1 MPIDATQTTTFAT
14 STAAGSKSKQGTVG
28 KDDFL
33 KLLVAQ
39 MKNQDP
45 TAPQDMAAMTG
56 QMTQFSILE
65 QLTNISK
72 TSDEQNV
79 SAARD
84 HAVGLLGKTVTYKG
98 VDGAVRE
105 GTVENVD
112 VTASAP
118 RLTVGGQ
125 TGVLLGDITRVR

>member
-1 MPIDATQTTTFAT
+1 MPIDPTQSSTGTSSLTATQP
-14 STAAGSKSKQGTVG
+14 KQGVVG

-39 MKNQDP
+39 LKNQDP
-45 TAPQDMAAMTG
+45 SAPQDMAAMTG

-72 TSDEQNV
+72 TSDEQNI

-84 HAVGLLGKTVTYKG
+84 HAVGLLGKTVSYKG
-98 VDGAVRE
+98 ADGAIRE
-105 GTVENVD
+105 GKVEN
-112 VTASAP
+112 
-118 RLTVGGQ
+118 
-125 TGVLLGDITRVR
+125 

>member
-1 MPIDATQTTTFAT
+1 MPIDPTQSSTATAATTTT
-14 STAAGSKSKQGTVG
+14 SAKPATVG

-39 MKNQDP
+39 LKNQDP
-45 TAPQDMAAMTG
+45 TAPQDMAQMTG
-56 QMTQFSILE
+56 QMTQFSMLE

-79 SAARD
+79 SSARD
-84 HAVGLLGKTVTYKG
+84 HAVGLLGKTVSYKRT
-98 VDGAVRE
+98 DGAVLE

-112 VTASAP
+112 LTADAP
-118 RLTVGGQ
+118 RLTIGGR
-125 TGVLLGDITRVR
+125 TGVLLGDITKVR